1 MRPSDVPAMTSPSQ
15 TDHALLSEFAGRGSQ
30 PAFRAL
36 TDRYTGLV
44 YAAAYRRTG
53 RRELAEE
60 VAQNVFAV
68 LARKAGALAR
78 PDVKLAAWLHRAAV
92 LEASRALRKESIRQ
106 RIMDDYFHHADVLS
120 AQDAATWQAVLPE
133 LDSALDSLPSRD
145 RELLLARFFEDRSYQ
160 ELAAAT
166 GRSEAA
172 LMQQQ
177 HRALEK
183 LSVLLQ
189 RRSVAVPVAVLA
201 AGLGSALGPS
211 AQAAPAGLAASLAAT
226 APAAAASVGILPLVL
241 HSLDIAMHTKTRL
254 TLAAALAACLLG
266 GSGAFWVGK
275 SRAEARGEV
284 LLAVSQPAVIRPGT
298 AAVPAGAPAAAAPAL
313 DIRAKL
319 ERAVAGW
326 RANTEHRRRMQ
337 ALEIVDALAPADVPI
352 ALEVLA
358 GVKDDY
364 GLHLALGKRIAM
376 LWGAQEPEPALKWL
390 VTELP
395 REHRGEPIQ
404 AILTGWSERNPQAAL
419 AWWQEVMDSL
429 DFPIPEN
436 QFEGFEQVIYT
447 GWANLDPVSLAKQLP
462 EIASAEDLESHLGT
476 AVEKQLMGLATAAVN
491 PATRDATL
499 AAIAAIAADGTRA
512 AAAGV
517 AVTMMNVSD
526 AAVARHFVLSLKF
539 TDPSIRTELLG
550 ETAMV
555 GVMMQQQ
562 TPDEAVAWLR
572 THTDDATARRAVE
585 AFVESHGEE
594 ELGELASELRA
605 ALEKP

>member
-1 MRPSDVPAMTSPSQ
+1 MNSQIQ
-15 TDHALLSEFAGRGSQ
+15 TDDALLSEFARSGSQ
-30 PAFRAL
+30 AAFRAL

-44 YAAAYRRTG
+44 YSAAYRRTG
-53 RRELAEE
+53 QRGLAEE

-78 PDVKLAAWLHRAAV
+78 PEVKLAAWLHRAAV
-92 LEASRALRKESIRQ
+92 LEAARVFRKESIRK

-133 LDSALDSLPSRD
+133 LDSALDSLPARD
-145 RELLLARFFEDRSYQ
+145 RELLMARFFEDRTYQ
-160 ELAAAT
+160 DLAAAS
-166 GRSEAA
+166 GRSVAA

-183 LSVLLQ
+183 LGSLLQ
-189 RRSVAVPVAVLA
+189 RRGVAVPAAVLT
-201 AGLGSALGPS
+201 AGLAGTLSPA

-241 HSLDIAMHTKTRL
+241 HTLDIAMQTKTRL

-266 GSGAFWVGK
+266 GSGAFWAGQ
-275 SRAEARGEV
+275 SRAEARGKALFAE
-284 LLAVSQPAVIRPGT
+284 LPPATASARLAATTRP
-298 AAVPAGAPAAAAPAL
+298 APATPAADQAL

-326 RANTEHRRRMQ
+326 RANTEHRLRLQ
-337 ALEIVDALAPADVPI
+337 ALEIVDTVAPEDVPI

-358 GVKDDY
+358 SVKDDY

-390 VTELP
+390 VTGLP

-419 AWWQEVMDSL
+419 GWWQGVMDSL

-436 QFEGFEQVIYT
+436 QFEGFEQVIYS
-447 GWANLDPVSLAKQLP
+447 GWANHDPVALAKQLP
-462 EIASAEDLESHLGT
+462 EIASAEDLERHEGT
-476 AVEKQLMGLATAAVN
+476 VVEKQLMGLATAAVS

-499 AAIAAIAADGTRA
+499 AAIAAVPVDGTRA

-517 AVTMMNVSD
+517 AATMMNVSD
-526 AAVARHFVLSLKF
+526 AAVARDFVLSLKF
-539 TDPSIRTELLG
+539 ADPSIRAELLG

-562 TPDEAVAWLR
+562 SPDEAVAWLR
-572 THTDDATARRAVE
+572 THADDATARRAVE
-585 AFVESHGEE
+585 AFLEGQGEE
-594 ELGELASELRA
+594 ELGELAAELRV
-605 ALEKP
+605 ALEKK